1 MKNVTFNILKAIQ
14 NLRDAGFS
22 ESQASAIV
30 GMMGDAFGATVTTKA
45 DLAALESRVY
55 RFMVVQTGV
64 TVGLIFAALF
74 ILIGGFGTFHRE
86 SASDAVQGQTSWRG
100 LVVAPEQR
108 CAPYDADDYQ
118 YPPLAPAVVRN
129 LEEAGNQ
136 LLTFYEFPRAMWKS
150 IRTTNALEN
159 LNREFRR
166 RTKTQASFSSEESAV
181 ALLFG
186 LIASGQIQLRRIDGY
201 QRLSEV
207 LKHAEVAA

>member
-1 MKNVTFNILKAIQ
+1 MTNPRVHPRARGGNEHRREVVILVLPWCINTGKSLIPLTLRFLAQ
-14 NLRDAGFS
+14 KRNLL
-22 ESQASAIV
+22 IP
-30 GMMGDAFGATVTTKA
+30 
-45 DLAALESRVY
+45 LELSRV
-55 RFMVVQTGV
+55 M
-64 TVGLIFAALF
+64 
-74 ILIGGFGTFHRE
+74 H
-86 SASDAVQGQTSWRG
+86 QGI
-100 LVVAPEQR
+100 
-108 CAPYDADDYQ
+108 
-118 YPPLAPAVVRN
+118 
-129 LEEAGNQ
+129 EEAGNQ

-207 LKHAEVAA
+207 LEHAEAAA

>member
-1 MKNVTFNILKAIQ
+1 MQ
-14 NLRDAGFS
+14 RDAYTS
-22 ESQASAIV
+22 P
-30 GMMGDAFGATVTTKA
+30 TVN
-45 DLAALESRVY
+45 
-55 RFMVVQTGV
+55 
-64 TVGLIFAALF
+64 
-74 ILIGGFGTFHRE
+74 
-86 SASDAVQGQTSWRG
+86 SAST
-100 LVVAPEQR
+100 
-108 CAPYDADDYQ
+108 
-118 YPPLAPAVVRN
+118 PLAPAVVRS

-207 LKHAEVAA
+207 LEHAEVAA